1 MRHMIHVAIFVVG
14 CASGVDAQPDP
25 AGTQTNAGSGAGG
38 APSSVSSGSGAGG
51 TAAVGLGYEN
61 GSRLRAMVYVG
72 GDGSRQF
79 NTWFDTQ
86 LGQQCA
92 FFATDDGY
100 RCIPNRLP
108 YGLSLSATHFADSS
122 CSARVF
128 VSPAECTVAE
138 GRYFIGSAAVHA
150 PASCSD
156 AGGSNV
162 AFRVG
167 AAISSAY
174 TITNGTCVPS
184 TPSSTPFIW
193 RAEPAPLSTF
203 VRAELEVD

>member
-1 MRHMIHVAIFVVG
+1 MRHVIHVATFIVG

-25 AGTQTNAGSGAGG
+25 SGTQTNAGAGAGG
-38 APSSVSSGSGAGG
+38 ASSSVSSGSGAGG
-51 TAAVGLGYEN
+51 SSAVGLGYEN

-92 FFATDDGY
+92 FFSTDDGY

-108 YGLSLSATHFADSS
+108 YGLSLSTTHFADSS
-122 CSARVF
+122 CAVRVF
-128 VSPAECTVAE
+128 VSPSECSGVE
-138 GRYFIGSAAVHA
+138 GKYFIGSAVAQA

-156 AGGSNV
+156 AGGSV
-162 AFRVG
+162 AAFRVG
-167 AAISSAY
+167 ATVISAY

-193 RAEPAPLSTF
+193 RAETASPSTF
-203 VRAELEVD
+203 VRAELELD